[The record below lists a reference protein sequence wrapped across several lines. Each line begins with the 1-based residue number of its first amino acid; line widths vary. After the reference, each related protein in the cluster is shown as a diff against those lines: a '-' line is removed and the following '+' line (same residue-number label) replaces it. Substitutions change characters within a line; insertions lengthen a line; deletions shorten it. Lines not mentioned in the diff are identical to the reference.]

1 MTCSPLPAANREM
14 RQIQDDEARSNYWE
28 PTRRIAVVPRHLKTP
43 LAQALLFDISIN
55 FGLGDGFLRIA
66 EREFGVAER
75 SRVDQN
81 GIGEAQL
88 ITRVA
93 ELRKLSHDRQASR
106 DNLPGLRARGEF
118 WLNLVRAGDWQLH
131 GDAKGE
137 IVVKNRPLQVRA
149 PDLSH
154 GDSQPGLDPDRFY
167 VSPTENRVR
176 IREQPETGITL
187 AMTGFGDL
195 LEIAGAACCHPRQDR
210 QRARLAARPQPRWL
224 RRPYCLYVSCR
235 SSGPRSAGHA
245 PALAASTCQAWL
257 HGALRGIA
265 CHSLAGDSC

>member
-1 MTCSPLPAANREM
+1 MNPACMTCSSLPDGNRRCGRFRMM
-14 RQIQDDEARSNYWE
+14 RPVATTGSQRDESLFFRAIWN
-28 PTRRIAVVPRHLKTP
+28 TP
-43 LAQALLFDISIN
+43 LTQALLFDISIN
-55 FGLGDGFLRIA
+55 FGQGDGFLRIA

-137 IVVKNRPLQVRA
+137 IIVKNRPLQVRS
-149 PDLSH
+149 PDLSQ
-154 GDSQPGLDPDRFY
+154 GDSQPGLNPDRFY

-176 IREQPETGITL
+176 IRGNL
-187 AMTGFGDL
+187 
-195 LEIAGAACCHPRQDR
+195 
-210 QRARLAARPQPRWL
+210 RP
-224 RRPYCLYVSCR
+224 
-235 SSGPRSAGHA
+235 G
-245 PALAASTCQAWL
+245 
-257 HGALRGIA
+257 
-265 CHSLAGDSC
+265 